1 MLTQFVAWY
10 LVVLLIQ
17 AAALP
22 LAARLF
28 GALPERGYAL
38 ARPLGILLTGLL
50 FWLGYSLGLVRN
62 EAGGA
67 WLALLAFAALSV
79 ALGRREIARWRRG
92 EWRFGSSRNSSSW
105 SRSRSGRPC
114 AHTTPPPTTPKSRWT

>member
-10 LVVLLIQ
+10 LVILLIHVV
-17 AAALP
+17 ALP

-92 EWRFGSSRNSSSW
+92 EWRLDRW
-105 SRSRSGRPC
+105 SVVFTELFFLVAFAVWHPC
-114 AHTTPPPTTPKSRWT
+114 TGKERE